1 MKISKIMAVM
11 IACAALCFN
20 AAATEGEAF
29 DVNGVRYK
37 VTGANTVKVGK
48 ISDKKKPKGK
58 LEIPQKVQNGGVE
71 YIVNEVDGW
80 GFFGCNELTELV
92 LPESIEQIGYFAF
105 SNCEGLQKAVVKSG
119 NASIKDALF
128 SGCKSLTDVTL
139 AEGLTSLGERA
150 LEETPITEVKL
161 PSTLKVISGS
171 MFSNCKNLKRVV
183 IPDGVVK
190 IGNYAFSSCDALEDV
205 VLPKSLE
212 MIGNNAFSG
221 CKQLNELV
229 LPEGLK
235 RIDGDAFS
243 RCDKFEKLRLPASLD
258 EVNGNPFMYCNSLKK
273 LEIAEGNPNFKMAGG
288 VVLTGDGTKVV
299 FSLRFAEIGDYVV
312 PETVTTIGSYA
323 FYNNQKLTSVKMGK
337 NVKYI
342 YGSAFHNCGNL
353 SKVEM
358 AEGIEEIG
366 TSAFYSCRSL
376 TSVRLP
382 STLVYVGQNAFD
394 FCTSMEEVSVDA
406 SLANNEQIF
415 TQWVFGFTDSG
426 LQIKVRMPDG
436 KEEIR
441 KVSDLPDPKK
451 FLFHDEVFR

>member
-1 MKISKIMAVM
+1 MKFSKIMAVM
-11 IACAALCFN
+11 IACAVLGLN
-20 AAATEGEAF
+20 AAAAVGEAF
-29 DVNGVRYK
+29 DVNGVRYT
-37 VTGANTVKVGK
+37 VTGTNTVKAGK

-58 LEIPQKVQNGGVE
+58 LEIPSKVQNGGLE
-71 YIVNEVDGW
+71 YTVNEIGGW
-80 GFFGCNELTELV
+80 GFFGSNELTELV

-105 SNCEGLQKAVVKSG
+105 SNCEGLKKAVVKCG
-119 NASIKDALF
+119 KASIKDALF
-128 SGCKSLTDVTL
+128 SGCKSLTDVSL
-139 AEGLTSLGERA
+139 AEGLTSLGDRS

-171 MFSNCKNLKRVV
+171 MFNGCKSLKRVA

-190 IGNYAFSSCDALEDV
+190 IDHYAFAMCDSLEEV

-212 MIGNNAFSG
+212 VIGKNAFSG

-273 LEIAEGNPNFKMAGG
+273 LEISEGNPNFKMDGG

-323 FYNNQKLTSVKMGK
+323 FYNNQNLTSVKMGK

-342 YGSAFHNCGNL
+342 HGAAFHDCGNL

-358 AEGIEEIG
+358 AEGLEEIG
-366 TSAFYSCRSL
+366 DKAFYSCRSL

-394 FCTSMEEVSVDA
+394 FCSELREVSVDE
-406 SLANNEQIF
+406 SLVKNEQVF

-436 KEEIR
+436 QEEIK
-441 KVSDLPDPKK
+441 KVEDLPDPKK
-451 FLFHDEVFR
+451 FLFHDEVIR